1 MSKKSKRYLDPKVLH
16 KTLDKK
22 FNQGLYLQQIGH
34 YSEAKLIYKE
44 ILKLQPG
51 NPDALHLKGLTYYY
65 LREFNSAIESISE
78 AIKINSHIADFYS
91 HRGLAFHAIKDND
104 NALKDYEKAIALRP
118 NFAQAYSNK
127 GLLLLDNKK
136 IESAISNFEI
146 AILFIPE
153 FAEAHYNLGNA
164 NMALKKYDQALN
176 NYNYAIS
183 LNPHII
189 DARFNKGLALLEL
202 GKFEDALLE
211 FDHCNTP
218 LSRAQALICLN
229 ALGKINEIYDRIE
242 ARSGLDD
249 SNISIAAISS
259 FIAEKQNR
267 MTAHNFCKNPL
278 DFLYFNNIRY
288 HTEDLDLFLNN
299 TIKEIVDIKSE
310 WEPLNKSTNMGFQ
323 AEIDLFKDPYGKMI
337 DLKSIILKELN
348 SYYLKFKDHSCAFID
363 KWPSKTNITGWHV
376 ILKKQGYQ
384 STHIHP
390 SGWLSGVIYLKI
402 APSLE
407 KNEGAIEFCLGSENY
422 KVPDTDTRKKIHNPS
437 PGDIVFFPSSL
448 HHRTIPF
455 TTDTDRIIVSFD
467 LLPDEN

>member
-1 MSKKSKRYLDPKVLH
+1 MSKKIKSHLNPKVLH

-22 FNQGLYLQQIGH
+22 FNQGLYLQQKGH
-34 YSEAKLIYKE
+34 YLEAKSIYQE
-44 ILKLQPG
+44 ILKLQPT
-51 NPDALHLKGLTYYY
+51 NPDALHLIGLAYYY

-78 AIKINSHIADFYS
+78 AIKINSHIAEFYS
-91 HRGLAFHAIKDND
+91 NRGLAFHAIKDKD
-104 NALKDYEKAIALRP
+104 NALKDYEKAIALRS
-118 NFAQAYSNK
+118 NFAQAYANK

-153 FAEAHYNLGNA
+153 YAEAHYNLGNA

-176 NYNYAIS
+176 NYNHAIA

-202 GKFEDALLE
+202 GKFQDALLE

-229 ALGKINEIYDRIE
+229 ALGEFNEIYDRIE
-242 ARSGLDD
+242 ARAGLDD
-249 SNISIAAISS
+249 NNISIAAISS
-259 FIAEKQNR
+259 FISEKQNR
-267 MTAHNFCKNPL
+267 MTAHNFCRNPL
-278 DFLYFNNIRY
+278 DFLYFSNIRY
-288 HTEDLDLFLNN
+288 HTEDLDLFLNH
-299 TIKEIVDIKSE
+299 TIKEITDIKSE

-323 AEIDLFKDPYGKMI
+323 SEIDLFKDPFGKMI
-337 DLKSIILKELN
+337 DLKSIILNELN
-348 SYYLKFKDHSCAFID
+348 SYYSKFKNNSCTFIE
-363 KWPSKTNITGWHV
+363 KWPSNTNITGWHV

-402 APSLE
+402 APALE

-422 KVPDTDTRKKIHNPS
+422 KVPDINTRKKIHNPS
-437 PGDIVFFPSSL
+437 PGDIVLFPSSL